1 MKKFTHQS
9 PLAQGHLEAAARA
22 ENIPFRKL
30 KNPGETRWS
39 SQHDTMESVL
49 HLKDAI
55 KKLFDE
61 NDDWADKTIDRA
73 EWKLIEGAVEI
84 LKPIR
89 ETIKAFE
96 GEKEPTMH
104 RVLERLYHNHYLLNK
119 FINNRNHCNYGIG
132 FARSLKRNIEKR
144 SPNKGMEVQERRFAN
159 YLAPQFKGVHLLTEN
174 RLQSTK
180 DEIEA
185 ASNKLDNVEEDNAE
199 QEDSDSDNNVELSP
213 TSKLMK
219 QSQARFDFSN
229 RRNLTKIRIEME
241 KFEVFSM
248 ASKDVDILQWWKK
261 HESVLPLLARIAKR
275 VLAIP
280 ASSAKSER
288 VFSTGG
294 NIVTAKRNRTAS
306 KKVEALILIKENQAK
321 IDAFKKNSGYEIVLS
336 DKNPFQNVIQVG
348 DTESPLASSVFDDD
362 LHDDLIILESDS
374 DNDDDD
380 YHYDM

>member
-1 MKKFTHQS
+1 
-9 PLAQGHLEAAARA
+9 
-22 ENIPFRKL
+22 
-30 KNPGETRWS
+30 
-39 SQHDTMESVL
+39 
-49 HLKDAI
+49 
-55 KKLFDE
+55 
-61 NDDWADKTIDRA
+61 
-73 EWKLIEGAVEI
+73 
-84 LKPIR
+84 
-89 ETIKAFE
+89 
-96 GEKEPTMH
+96 
-104 RVLERLYHNHYLLNK
+104 
-119 FINNRNHCNYGIG
+119 
-132 FARSLKRNIEKR
+132 
-144 SPNKGMEVQERRFAN
+144 MEVQERRFAN

>member
-1 MKKFTHQS
+1 
-9 PLAQGHLEAAARA
+9 
-22 ENIPFRKL
+22 
-30 KNPGETRWS
+30 
-39 SQHDTMESVL
+39 
-49 HLKDAI
+49 
-55 KKLFDE
+55 
-61 NDDWADKTIDRA
+61 
-73 EWKLIEGAVEI
+73 
-84 LKPIR
+84 
-89 ETIKAFE
+89 
-96 GEKEPTMH
+96 
-104 RVLERLYHNHYLLNK
+104 
-119 FINNRNHCNYGIG
+119 
-132 FARSLKRNIEKR
+132 
-144 SPNKGMEVQERRFAN
+144 
-159 YLAPQFKGVHLLTEN
+159 
-174 RLQSTK
+174 
-180 DEIEA
+180 
-185 ASNKLDNVEEDNAE
+185 
-199 QEDSDSDNNVELSP
+199 
-213 TSKLMK
+213 MK